1 MAKRKGWLPTA
12 TSLHNHIPV
21 ILKGYLLFIIHIQHG
36 YRTQLRRDATRSRS
50 NVRVGRIDQ
59 RLNDGVI
66 CYVHMVCKRIF
77 TFSFAMK
84 SFVKSWSYDPIVPTY
99 ICEVYSHCMSSTRF
113 TFLVSS
119 SSVSNRPFL
128 TVFQDLLALSVDAS
142 AVIRIDEEE
151 RLLVNPIV
159 AVVSL
164 QP

>member
-1 MAKRKGWLPTA
+1 
-12 TSLHNHIPV
+12 
-21 ILKGYLLFIIHIQHG
+21 
-36 YRTQLRRDATRSRS
+36 
-50 NVRVGRIDQ
+50 
-59 RLNDGVI
+59 
-66 CYVHMVCKRIF
+66 
-77 TFSFAMK
+77 MK